1 MLDVDSNGQVVFS
14 SGLKNRVVRLE
25 GIDFG
30 ASNPGATAELR
41 QIAGSL
47 GVAGAS
53 GDGAV
58 STNALL
64 YNPIDI
70 EIDNSD
76 NILIANRYN
85 HKIRRIDAIT
95 GIIDTVAGTGS
106 YANPTQCGQ
115 ATAQNVRAPYGLWI
129 QDNGDFFLTQ
139 TPSNNNGANNFSSL
153 RHVTY

>member
-1 MLDVDSNGQVVFS
+1 MRYKFVDVWRVYCRIVNERRRSEGDQAGNGFY
-14 SGLKNRVVRLE
+14 
-25 GIDFG
+25 
-30 ASNPGATAELR
+30 
-41 QIAGSL
+41 
-47 GVAGAS
+47 AS